1 MNTPVDEIGIKAD
14 RLREES
20 TDHISQMQPADLVP
34 VPADLHETVLLRT
47 PTAEHITHGV
57 DC

>member
-1 MNTPVDEIGIKAD
+1 MNTPVDDISIKAD

-20 TDHISQMQPADLVP
+20 TDHISQMQPTDLVP
-34 VPADLHETVLLRT
+34 VPDDLHETVLLRT
-47 PTAEHITHGV
+47 PTAKPTTQRV